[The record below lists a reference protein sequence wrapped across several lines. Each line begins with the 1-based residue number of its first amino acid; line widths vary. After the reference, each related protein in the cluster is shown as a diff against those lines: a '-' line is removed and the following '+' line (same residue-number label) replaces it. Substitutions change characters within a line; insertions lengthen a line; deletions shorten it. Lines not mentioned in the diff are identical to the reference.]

1 MATVTTSEFV
11 KTREYTA
18 SFSMI
23 EHKGIVTRL
32 HEEASLAVGDF
43 TRDPRGFIR
52 EIFSGE
58 SKDLQRSKRLR
69 MGLAFGLVFQI
80 VVITAIAVAGWR
92 HATSLTKSEK
102 PEHKVEIINLHNPN
116 STPEKRKESPTNGD
130 PSSNIPAPPKGD
142 KNAGGS
148 PGGGGQ
154 DNPAPARHG
163 VLPQYIPNSPII
175 APTAPD
181 SKNPN
186 LPVSPTLQGFET
198 PPLPPDATIGL
209 PNGDPKSNAG
219 GPGKNGGIGSGEG
232 PGAGN
237 NKGSGGGNNPD
248 GKGPGGGDRTGPP
261 GTPNG
266 SITPT
271 GPLDYAPFS
280 RMPDT
285 TGIVWI
291 RRVRPI
297 ITPEAAADKIHG
309 YVLLEATFNADGTIT
324 DIRVR
329 QSLASMD
336 NAAIESLQKAKFRP
350 ATIKGVPV
358 TLRRVPV
365 KVNVNLD
372 L

>member
-11 KTREYTA
+11 KKREYVA

-23 EHKGIVTRL
+23 EHKGIVARL
-32 HEEASLAVGDF
+32 IEEGSLAVSDF

-52 EIFSGE
+52 EIFSDE
-58 SKDLQRSKRLR
+58 AKDTQRSKRLR
-69 MGLAFGLVFQI
+69 MGLAFGLVFQ
-80 VVITAIAVAGWR
+80 VVIITAIAIAGW
-92 HATSLTKSEK
+92 HQATATTKPEEPEYEVKWVGKTPESLAEKDKESSKNGDSSSKPSEVPKGNKDAGSNTGGSGNNNPLPPIKGEPPPRLPHPAVISLTA
-102 PEHKVEIINLHNPN
+102 PN
-116 STPEKRKESPTNGD
+116 SS
-130 PSSNIPAPPKGD
+130 
-142 KNAGGS
+142 
-148 PGGGGQ
+148 
-154 DNPAPARHG
+154 NPA
-163 VLPQYIPNSPII
+163 
-175 APTAPD
+175 
-181 SKNPN
+181 
-186 LPVSPTLQGFET
+186 LPVNPHIEGLPT
-198 PPLPPDATIGL
+198 PPLPTNAQIGV
-209 PNGDPKSNAG
+209 PNGTPNTNSA
-219 GPGKNGGIGSGEG
+219 GPGTGGNIGTG
-232 PGAGN
+232 
-237 NKGSGGGNNPD
+237 KGSGAGDNT
-248 GKGPGGGDRTGPP
+248 GPGGGKNPNGDGTGSGDRSGNP
-261 GTPNG
+261 GSPNG

-291 RRVRPI
+291 KRVRPI

-336 NAAIESLQKAKFRP
+336 DAAVEALQKAKFRP